1 LIEDAMGKFI
11 ASLVDVKRADKV
23 PAELQPYL
31 EFKANYEKR
40 SLRGDEMVAIF
51 NIASTTSYLPVFLDP
66 GKTMEEIE
74 EEIASQGFAK
84 LNPASRAALSK
95 YLE

>member
-1 LIEDAMGKFI
+1 MSKLI
-11 ASLVDVKRADKV
+11 ASLVDVKRADKIHV
-23 PAELQPYL
+23 ELQPYL
-31 EFKANYEKR
+31 EFKANYENR

-51 NIASTTSYLPVFLDP
+51 NIVSTSSYLPVFLDSW
-66 GKTMEEIE
+66 KTMEEIE
-74 EEIASQGFAK
+74 EEIAVHGFAK

>member
-1 LIEDAMGKFI
+1 MSKFI
-11 ASLVDVKRADKV
+11 ASLIDVKRANKV
-23 PAELQPYL
+23 PVELWPYL
-31 EFKANYEKR
+31 EFKANYENR

-66 GKTMEEIE
+66 GKTLEEIE
-74 EEIASQGFAK
+74 EEIAVHGFAK